1 MAIFKIRKNKPI
13 VIFAVV
19 LGLLVFLHII
29 GILRPI
35 EQAFFL
41 AVKPLN
47 SSLYEWGTSLD
58 SSFVEKQEKEELVA
72 EIERLQKEIAA
83 LAISQ
88 AKWSEVAEENNK
100 LRAQLEF
107 RSSHEFQTVLASI
120 VAKEGATLSSDNE
133 SRDIIIDKGSRD
145 GVRSGLAVLSE
156 EGIIIG
162 KISEVK
168 AASSRVCLTT
178 SPGCQLAASLQN
190 EAKTQGITDGRLGLT
205 IEMNYIPQLEKI
217 ESGDMV
223 ITSGLS
229 ESVPRGLV
237 IGQVSGVRSESNEV
251 WQTATIEPLMNFNNL
266 TLVAVIIP

>member
-13 VIFAVV
+13 LIFAVV
-19 LGLLVFLHII
+19 LGLLVFLHSI
-29 GILRPI
+29 GFLRPI
-35 EQAFFL
+35 EQAFFT
-41 AVKPLN
+41 AIKPLN
-47 SSLYEWGTSLD
+47 KSLYEWGIGLD

-72 EIERLQKEIAA
+72 EIERLRQEISS
-83 LAISQ
+83 LAINQ
-88 AKWSEVAEENNK
+88 VKWVEVAEENNK
-100 LRAQLEF
+100 LRAQLDFKSSQEF
-107 RSSHEFQTVLASI
+107 KTVLASI
-120 VAKEGATLSSDNE
+120 VAKEGASFSSDSE

-145 GVRSGLAVLSE
+145 GMRSGLAVLSE

-168 AASSRVCLTT
+168 SASARVCLTT

-190 EAKTQGITDGRLGLT
+190 EDKTQGITDGRLGLT

-217 ESGDMV
+217 SSGDMV

-229 ESVPRGLV
+229 ESVPRGLI
-237 IGQVSGVRSESNEV
+237 IGRVSGVRSESNEV
-251 WQTATIEPLMNFNNL
+251 WQTATIEPLINFNNL